1 MLLRMCGQRVFW
13 YLNSFLCDYHQFDI
27 HLLLFTF
34 NSKGYFQPL
43 LISLLKK
50 HLPDI
55 KHLVYSLIQSVP

>member
-1 MLLRMCGQRVFW
+1 MCGQRVLW
-13 YLNSFLCDYHQFDI
+13 YLNSFQCDYHQFDI

-34 NSKGYFQPL
+34 NSKGLFPAPFNFTF
-43 LISLLKK
+43 KEVK